1 MKTLVRGAQL
11 KRVSVTIQYK
21 NHPETLVHGYALI
34 HEILSNQVSF
44 FSTQKLPVDEEL
56 LVAFLQNG
64 EKKSVTVMVNHMN
77 EQISSGKIMNA
88 LPCDSNPFPARK
100 FYRCYTSVV
109 ATAAAST
116 AETTAEITAETN
128 ETPAT
133 ATAEMAA
140 EEPKKVVDLFAAE
153 AVPSAPIPDVDELK
167 AA

>member
-21 NHPETLVHGYALI
+21 KHPETVVHGYALI

-56 LVAFLQNG
+56 LVAFHQNG
-64 EKKSVTVMVNHMN
+64 ENKLVTVMVNHMN

-88 LPCDSNPFPARK
+88 LPCEENPFPARK

-109 ATAAAST
+109 GAAAAT
-116 AETTAEITAETN
+116 IQETT
-128 ETPAT
+128 ETPQTET
-133 ATAEMAA
+133 APAEEIPVAA
-140 EEPKKVVDLFAAE
+140 AEPKKVVDLFTVEEVAS
-153 AVPSAPIPDVDELK
+153 AVIPDVDELNV
-167 AA
+167 A